1 MKKLTLI
8 PLILIA
14 ALAFAQKDKDKET
27 AKSDPWAGTWKF
39 DAAQSKLHVPP
50 AQEEII
56 IAEPTGADHMT
67 VKYTIKGTAADG
79 SAINESFDGR
89 ADGTPYPLIVDGKE
103 VGKIIYRRDS
113 VNQYSSE
120 STALGGG
127 KATGTI
133 VLSNDEKT
141 FTIKERIKDSTG
153 EYDQIVVYR
162 KQ

>member
-1 MKKLTLI
+1 MKKLTLV

-14 ALAFAQKDKDKET
+14 ALAFAQKDKE
-27 AKSDPWAGTWKF
+27 ASKSDPWAGTWKF
-39 DAAQSKLHVPP
+39 DAEQSKLHVPP
-50 AQEEII
+50 AREEII
-56 IAEPTGADHMT
+56 TAEPTGADHMT
-67 VKYTIKGTAADG
+67 VKYTIQGTAADG
-79 SAINESFDGR
+79 SAINESYEGR
-89 ADGTPYPLIVDGKE
+89 ADGKPYPLIVDGKE
-103 VGKIIYRRDS
+103 AGKIIYHRDS

-141 FTIKERIKDSTG
+141 FTIKEHIKDNTG

-162 KQ
+162 KK